1 MTPKRTTFSILGG
14 GRLGQTLGRV
24 LTRRGLV
31 PLGISCR
38 TLRSARQAVAFIGG
52 GHPTTSNYKAAAGA
66 SLILIATP
74 DRAIAP
80 LARELAGAGLA
91 LRGKVVA
98 HTSGALASS
107 TLDPVRQRGALV
119 ASLHPLASIAD
130 PSEGLRRFQGTPF
143 AIEGD
148 PGAVR
153 LLRRLVLSLGGLPI
167 TIPRESKAL
176 YHLIACL
183 MSNDLVAL
191 LAFGLDAAR
200 GLGLSR
206 RQAARLYLPLVGG
219 TFDNV
224 VRLGPV
230 KALTGPISRGDV
242 TTLRLHADALRSLP
256 ADFRRLH
263 RLLAIRSTGLA
274 LEAGTISPDIAA
286 RLARLL
292 GTLP

>member
-1 MTPKRTTFSILGG
+1 MNRQRMTFSILGA
-14 GRLGQTLGRV
+14 GRLGRTLGRV
-24 LTRRGLV
+24 LIRRGLV

-52 GHPTTSNYKAAAGA
+52 GHPTTSNPKAAAGA
-66 SLILIATP
+66 GLILIATP
-74 DRAIAP
+74 DRAISP
-80 LARELAGAGLA
+80 LARELADAGLV
-91 LRGKVVA
+91 LRGKIVA

-107 TLDPVRQRGALV
+107 TLDPIRQRGALV
-119 ASLHPLASIAD
+119 ASIHPLASIAD
-130 PSEGLRRFQGTPF
+130 PREVLRRFQGIPF

-153 LLRRLVLSLGGLPI
+153 QLRRLVVSLGGLPI

-183 MSNDLVAL
+183 LSNDLVAL

-200 GLGLSR
+200 ALGLGR
-206 RQAARLYLPLVGG
+206 RQAARLYLPLVRG
-219 TFDNV
+219 TIDNV

-242 TTLRLHADALRSLP
+242 TTLRLHGDALRSLP
-256 ADFRRLH
+256 ADLRRLH

-274 LEAGTISPDIAA
+274 LEAKTISPDTAA
-286 RLARLL
+286 RLVRLL
-292 GTLP
+292 GNLP